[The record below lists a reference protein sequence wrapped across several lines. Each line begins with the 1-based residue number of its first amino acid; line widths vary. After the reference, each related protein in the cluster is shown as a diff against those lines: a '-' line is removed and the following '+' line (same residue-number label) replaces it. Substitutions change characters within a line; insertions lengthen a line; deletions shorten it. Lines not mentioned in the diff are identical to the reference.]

1 MGVKI
6 DQLDIPVCNSFKEKI
21 VRDQLCYTVDPN
33 EYRKFLDETDE
44 LGLVL
49 FINYNEDRQVSMT
62 NDQHVSSNNKETE
75 YNFVIIE
82 TIGNIYI

>member
-1 MGVKI
+1 M
-6 DQLDIPVCNSFKEKI
+6 
-21 VRDQLCYTVDPN
+21 
-33 EYRKFLDETDE
+33 DETDE

-49 FINYNEDRQVSMT
+49 FINYNEDRQVSLT
-62 NDQHVSSNNKETE
+62 NDQYVSSNNKETE